1 MRKEKEKK
9 KALNL
14 ETEIIKRRE
23 LPEKYIVKILFGQ
36 NNEKF
41 ENEYLKKL
49 KKSWIKWNGKERQV
63 LSEVLS

>member
-23 LPEKYIVKILFGQ
+23 LPEKYIVKILFG
-36 NNEKF
+36 
-41 ENEYLKKL
+41 
-49 KKSWIKWNGKERQV
+49 
-63 LSEVLS
+63 